1 MDADE
6 QAIRELIAT
15 WMRASIAGDTDT
27 VLSLMADDV
36 VFMVSGQEPF
46 GKAAFAAAAS
56 RMHGMRLEG
65 TAEVRELQVQGDLAF
80 SRTYLQVTMTPSSGL
95 AVRRRG
101 YAMTVFRKGA
111 DGLWRL
117 ARDANLMTKVGEQ

>member
-1 MDADE
+1 MNADE

-27 VLSLMADDV
+27 VLSLMTDDV
-36 VFMVSGQEPF
+36 VFTVAGHEPF
-46 GKAAFAAAAS
+46 GNAAFAAAAD
-56 RMHGMRLEG
+56 RMRGTRLEG
-65 TAEVRELQVQGDLAF
+65 TAEVRELEVRGDLAY
-80 SRTYLQVTMTPSSGL
+80 SRTYLQVTMTPSSGR

-101 YAMTVFRKGA
+101 YAMTIFRKGA

-117 ARDANLMTKVGEQ
+117 ARDANLMTEVGEQ

>member
-1 MDADE
+1 MTADE

-27 VLSLMADDV
+27 VLSLMTDDA
-36 VFMVSGQEPF
+36 VFMVAGQEPF
-46 GKAAFAAAAS
+46 GKTAFAAAAD
-56 RMHGMRLEG
+56 RMRGMRLEG
-65 TAEVRELQVQGDLAF
+65 SAEVRELQVQGDLAF
-80 SRTYLQVTMTPSSGL
+80 SRTYLQVTMTPSSGR

-101 YAMTVFRKGA
+101 YAMTIFRKGA

-117 ARDANLMTKVGEQ
+117 ARDANLMATVG

>member
-1 MDADE
+1 MNADE

-15 WMRASIAGDTDT
+15 WMRASMAGDTDT
-27 VLSLMADDV
+27 VLSLMADDA
-36 VFMVSGQEPF
+36 VFMVAGQEPF
-46 GKAAFAAAAS
+46 GKAAFAAAAK

-80 SRTYLQVTMTPSSGL
+80 SRTYLQVTMTPSSGR
-95 AVRRRG
+95 AVRRHG
-101 YAMTVFRKGA
+101 YAMTIFRKGP

-117 ARDANLMTKVGEQ
+117 ARDANLLATVG

>member
-1 MDADE
+1 MNADE

-15 WMRASIAGDTDT
+15 WMRASMAGDTDT

-46 GKAAFAAAAS
+46 GKAAFAAAAN
-56 RMHGMRLEG
+56 RMHGVHLEG

-80 SRTYLQVTMTPSSGL
+80 SRTYLQVKMTPSSGR
-95 AVRRRG
+95 AVRRHG
-101 YAMTVFRKGA
+101 YAMTIFRRDP

-117 ARDANLMTKVGEQ
+117 ARDANLMTNVA

>member
-27 VLSLMADDV
+27 VLNLMADDV

-56 RMHGMRLEG
+56 GMHGMRLEG

-95 AVRRRG
+95 AVRRHG
-101 YAMTVFRKGA
+101 YAMTIFRKGP

-117 ARDANLMTKVGEQ
+117 ARDANLMINVA

>member
-1 MDADE
+1 MNADE

-15 WMRASIAGDTDT
+15 WMRASMAGDTDT
-27 VLSLMADDV
+27 VLSLMADDA
-36 VFMVSGQEPF
+36 VFMVAGQEPF
-46 GKAAFAAAAS
+46 GKAAFATAAE
-56 RMHGMRLEG
+56 RMRGMRLEG

-80 SRTYLQVTMTPSSGL
+80 SRTYLQVTMTPSSGQV
-95 AVRRRG
+95 VRRRG

-117 ARDANLMTKVGEQ
+117 ARDANLLATVG

>member
-1 MDADE
+1 MNADE
-6 QAIRELIAT
+6 QAIRELIGT
-15 WMRASIAGDTDT
+15 WMRASMAGDTDT

-46 GKAAFAAAAS
+46 GKTAFAAAAD
-56 RMHGMRLEG
+56 RMRGMRLEG
-65 TAEVRELQVQGDLAF
+65 TAEVRELQVQGDLAY

-101 YAMTVFRKGA
+101 YAMTIFRKGA

-117 ARDANLMTKVGEQ
+117 ARDANLIANAD